1 MIRSEVQM
9 LHWWA
14 PREKYFLAHHLLK
27 NEYVYHFLWHKNIT
41 SYYHS
46 YIALQ
51 LWPIHIFLEHF
62 LHPDFLKNALNSRTP
77 RDLKHFGNPKN
88 EILLRSL
95 KFYGENEFLVE
106 MCRNQLITEKLS
118 FVCFH
123 KNFMTNISFQI
134 AKKLSRVQLFWRHV
148 WIWLTP

>member
-1 MIRSEVQM
+1 M

-88 EILLRSL
+88 ENLLRSP
-95 KFYGENEFLVE
+95 KFYGETEFQVE
-106 MCRNQLITEKLS
+106 MGRSQLITEILS
-118 FVCFH
+118 FFCFH
-123 KNFMTNISFQI
+123 KNFMTNLSIKI
-134 AKKLSRVQLFWRHV
+134 VKKLSRVQLFWR
-148 WIWLTP
+148 